1 MESFEMIKYKWENG
15 IYDLT
20 HMINLVI
27 FEEISKEQFF
37 EITRFNY
44 DGVIATHFPEIKE

>member
-1 MESFEMIKYKWENG
+1 MESFEMIKYKWEHG
-15 IYDLT
+15 IYDIT

-27 FEEISKEQFF
+27 FEEINKEQFF

-44 DGVIATHFPEIKE
+44 DGLIATRFPEIRQ